1 MPARFSATYLDT
13 VVRNLVL
20 RGIMVTMKVVKKTFL
35 SVANKTLNT
44 IDRRL
49 LPFVWM
55 GVIFYLSSI
64 PDLRLQGELASFD
77 FVLRKLGH
85 VSVFAILMIF
95 WKLNIKNTLIAV
107 GLTLAYAI
115 IDELH
120 QAVVP
125 GRNGTAIDV
134 LIDCIGI
141 LVGLWVYRVIVGW
154 KEEHERIA

>member
-1 MPARFSATYLDT
+1 
-13 VVRNLVL
+13 
-20 RGIMVTMKVVKKTFL
+20 MVTMKVVKKTFL

>member
-1 MPARFSATYLDT
+1 
-13 VVRNLVL
+13 
-20 RGIMVTMKVVKKTFL
+20 MKVVKKTFL

-55 GVIFYLSSI
+55 GIIFYLSSI
-64 PDLRLQGELASFD
+64 PDLSLKGELASLD

-95 WKLNIKNTLIAV
+95 WKLNTKNTLLAA
-107 GLTLAYAI
+107 GLTLVYAI

-120 QAVVP
+120 QVVVP
-125 GRNGTAIDV
+125 GRNGTAFDV

-154 KEEHERIA
+154 KEEHENAKGEE